1 MAQNATQARILR
13 EAKRMVFAEK
23 IGDFI
28 NDYRQFLH
36 RLRVGYYS
44 DRLVY
49 LNRWLINDEQLQI
62 DAYYAGRGKKTTRK

>member
-23 IGDFI
+23 VGDFI

-36 RLRVGYYS
+36 RTRVGYYS

-62 DAYYAGRGKKTTRK
+62 DAYYAGRGKKAPRK

>member
-1 MAQNATQARILR
+1 MPTDKTRNRILR
-13 EAKRMVFAEK
+13 EARHMVRMEK

-28 NDYRQFLH
+28 NDYRQFFR

-49 LNRWLINDEQLQI
+49 FNRWLVNDEQQQI
-62 DAYYAGRGKKTTRK
+62 NDYYSKRKNRSRR

>member
-13 EAKRMVFAEK
+13 EAKRMVFSEK

-36 RLRVGYYS
+36 RTRVGYYS